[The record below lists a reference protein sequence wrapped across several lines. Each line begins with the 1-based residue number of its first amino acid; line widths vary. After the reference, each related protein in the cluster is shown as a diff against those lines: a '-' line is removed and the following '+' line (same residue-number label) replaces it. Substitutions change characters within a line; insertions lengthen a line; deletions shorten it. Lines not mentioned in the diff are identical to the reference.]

1 MIIWMTV
8 NIGKENRM
16 IIKKIELGLIPL
28 EGLIDCCEKRDQ
40 MEAQKQY
47 FKEYVGYGCE
57 KEKIKKEN
65 CFHRSMY
72 RRFDRHRM
80 VGVLRVRV

>member
-1 MIIWMTV
+1 MTV

-16 IIKKIELGLIPL
+16 VIKKIKPGLM

-65 CFHRSMY
+65 GSHRSMY